1 MNGKNQSVHTG
12 CDCGNADYCN
22 SKSLLA
28 AGTKQIAALPM
39 ISCSLGSAGTAKGQ
53 FCYWQNVTIGNV
65 TRITRQVTSYTVDVA
80 KPQLGCLTSYGVSAA
95 RITIVR
101 SELKLIMYSIYYCT
115 HDLLVQL
122 CDSKLQPKWSHFNA
136 TTDDS
141 ANENNNA
148 IQDNGAYKNSG
159 AT

>member
-22 SKSLLA
+22 SKSLLT

-53 FCYWQNVTIGNV
+53 FCFWQSRATGNV
-65 TRITRQVTSYTVDVA
+65 TKITRQAKSYTVDVV

-101 SELKLIMYSIYYCT
+101 SQLKVIMYSI
-115 HDLLVQL
+115 
-122 CDSKLQPKWSHFNA
+122 
-136 TTDDS
+136 TTT
-141 ANENNNA
+141 ALM
-148 IQDNGAYKNSG
+148 IF
-159 AT
+159 